1 MKIYTLENKNSEVL
15 AILTHSDNMN
25 YRDFKRICLEA
36 NNEAESDYYILKDI
50 LVSDYGFKTVERIG
64 GFEVNKKKGS
74 L

>member
-15 AILTHSDNMN
+15 AILSHSDNMS

-36 NNEAESDYYILKDI
+36 NNEAESDYYVLKDI
-50 LVSDYGFKTVERIG
+50 LVSDYGFKLVERIG

>member
-1 MKIYTLENKNSEVL
+1 MRIYTLENKNSEVL
-15 AILTHSDNMN
+15 AILSHSDNMS

-36 NNEAESDYYILKDI
+36 NNEAESDYYVLKDI
-50 LVSDYGFKTVERIG
+50 LVSDYGFKVVERIG

>member
-15 AILTHSDNMN
+15 AILSHSDNMS

-36 NNEAESDYYILKDI
+36 NNEAENDYYILKDI
-50 LVSDYGFKTVERIG
+50 LISDYGFKLAEKIG

>member
-1 MKIYTLENKNSEVL
+1 MKIYTLESKNSEVL
-15 AILTHSDNMN
+15 AILSHSDNMN

-36 NNEAESDYYILKDI
+36 NNEADSDFYVLKDI
-50 LVSDYGFKTVERIG
+50 LVSDYGFKTVEKIG

>member
-1 MKIYTLENKNSEVL
+1 MRIYTLENKNSEVL
-15 AILTHSDNMN
+15 AILSHSDNMS

-36 NNEAESDYYILKDI
+36 NNEAESDYYVLKDI
-50 LVSDYGFKTVERIG
+50 LISDYGFKVVERIG

>member
-15 AILTHSDNMN
+15 AILSHSDNMN
-25 YRDFKRICLEA
+25 YRDFKRICSEA
-36 NNEAESDYYILKDI
+36 NNEAENDYYILKDI
-50 LVSDYGFKTVERIG
+50 LVSDYGFKLVEKIG

>member
-15 AILTHSDNMN
+15 AILSHSDNMS

-36 NNEAESDYYILKDI
+36 NNEAESDYYVLKDI
-50 LVSDYGFKTVERIG
+50 LVSDYGFKIVERIG

>member
-1 MKIYTLENKNSEVL
+1 MKIYTLENKNNEVL

-36 NNEAESDYYILKDI
+36 NSEAEGDYYVLKDI
-50 LVSDYGFKTVERIG
+50 LVSDYNFKAVEKIG

>member
-1 MKIYTLENKNSEVL
+1 MS
-15 AILTHSDNMN
+15 
-25 YRDFKRICLEA
+25 YRDFKRICSEA